1 MILMSQLIQPNQEIL
16 KNFPILNA
24 EKITELKAR
33 IEKLSAICQDVNPY
47 ESVSPELQS
56 RLAEFNILE
65 LSDPFKVTNMLL
77 MQLEDSIDE
86 LHMLSPLSDAEL
98 NNEIL

>member
-1 MILMSQLIQPNQEIL
+1 MSQLIQSNQENH
-16 KNFPILNA
+16 KNFHIVND
-24 EKITELKAR
+24 EKISELKAR
-33 IEKLSAICQDVNPY
+33 IQKLSAICQDLNPY
-47 ESVSPELQS
+47 KSVSPELQS
-56 RLAEFNILE
+56 RLAEFSILE

-77 MQLEDSIDE
+77 IQLEDSIDE